1 MTPVITNRM
10 TYDPVVKRRNDPR
23 RLNSSRCDLDSI
35 RLLNISILP
44 FECELRSS
52 DCEFLEQRPST
63 TCKAED
69 QSPLVAGAIGS
80 RELTRKVRHRDP
92 EQVPGWGIGLRPLA
106 FGLWSWGLGR
116 RQRPKAQG
124 RRPKPKD

>member
-1 MTPVITNRM
+1 MTPVITNKM

-52 DCEFLEQRPST
+52 DCEFLEQRRSA
-63 TCKAED
+63 TCKAEN

-80 RELTRKVRHRDP
+80 RELTRKVRHRNP
-92 EQVPGWGIGLRPLA
+92 EQVPGWGFRPLA
-106 FGLWSWGLGR
+106 FGLGSLSTTD
-116 RQRPKAQG
+116 QRPK
-124 RRPKPKD
+124 PPY